1 MPQQFEQEM
10 TITHKKNKTLLLENK
25 MLLTCLMEVKSI
37 CPNITYPAMME
48 EYDNIIDIEKV
59 NKSIYR
65 ENKDSIHINVNENV
79 TETTRDILEEVID

>member
-1 MPQQFEQEM
+1 MKVPY
-10 TITHKKNKTLLLENK
+10 KNKNKLLLENYMPLACMMK
-25 MLLTCLMEVKSI
+25 VKATRPKIKS
-37 CPNITYPAMME
+37 PAMME

>member
-1 MPQQFEQEM
+1 MM
-10 TITHKKNKTLLLENK
+10 K
-25 MLLTCLMEVKSI
+25 VKATRPKIKS
-37 CPNITYPAMME
+37 PAMME
-48 EYDNIIDIEKV
+48 EYDNIIDLEKV